1 MDLNLRHLDVFQCYD
16 TIALLAQLTI
26 KHLSGNR
33 KGPGSNPV
41 PGNEFLISRPPRGKD
56 SIIII
61 TV

>member
-41 PGNEFLISRPPRGKD
+41 PGNEFLISRPPRGID
-56 SIIII
+56 
-61 TV
+61 